1 MLQIAD
7 LSVRYGGIT
16 AVQALSVSVAEGELV
31 ALVGPN
37 GAGKSST
44 LAAVSGLV
52 APAAGRIL
60 FDGESLVG
68 LRPEEAVRRGV
79 ALVPEGRNIFVSLT
93 VAENLALGAT
103 IRRDRRAVRHDVERE
118 LNRFPILRERYGQQ
132 AGYLSGGEQQQLA
145 IARALLSR
153 PRLLLLDEPSL
164 GLAPLLV
171 DAVFDTIAELRGSGM
186 TVLLVEQN
194 ATRAVALA
202 DRSHVLRSGRA
213 VRSGTAEDLG
223 GAAALASEYLGAT
236 VEELSR

>member
-7 LSVRYGGIT
+7 LTVRYGGIT
-16 AVQALSVSVAEGELV
+16 AVHGLSASVDEGELV
-31 ALVGPN
+31 SLVGPN

-52 APAAGRIL
+52 APAAGRIVL
-60 FDGESLVG
+60 DGGSLVG
-68 LRPEEAVRRGV
+68 LPPEETVRRGV
-79 ALVPEGRNIFVSLT
+79 ALVPEGRNIFGSLT

-103 IRRDRRAVRHDVERE
+103 IRRDKRAVRQDTERE
-118 LNRFPILRERYGQQ
+118 LDRFPILRERYGQQ

-171 DAVFDTIAELRGSGM
+171 DAVFDTIAELRRDGM
-186 TVLLVEQN
+186 TTLLVEQN

-202 DRSHVLRSGRA
+202 DRSYLLRTGRVVKA
-213 VRSGTAEDLG
+213 GTAEDLG
-223 GAAALASEYLGAT
+223 GAAALASEYLGGT
-236 VEELSR
+236 TEELTA